1 MTVTLEL
8 IRQKLVEEVM
18 WKCHGNAISV
28 IIYGALKYITE
39 QTERAAHVVLTERS
53 LRTRHHFMLMEECN
67 IRQ

>member
-18 WKCHGNAISV
+18 CKCHGNAISV

-39 QTERAAHVVLTERS
+39 QTERAAHVVLTEW
-53 LRTRHHFMLMEECN
+53 LFQEKM
-67 IRQ
+67 I